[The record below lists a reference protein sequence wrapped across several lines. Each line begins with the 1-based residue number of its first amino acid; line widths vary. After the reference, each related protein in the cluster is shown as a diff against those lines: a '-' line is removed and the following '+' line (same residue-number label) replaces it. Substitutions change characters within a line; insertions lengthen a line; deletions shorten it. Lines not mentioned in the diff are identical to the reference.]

1 MNPLR
6 VHALEAHNVVTKVG
20 LAKLLRILNPDEQTV
35 LVLSSLGNEELDVRD
50 LLLLAKNRD
59 ERLWSLVEARM
70 SSWENVAESVL
81 DQSNS
86 VVATI
91 KEGFDNIEDILRS
104 VWLVGEISAD
114 LSLYLSK
121 LASSWV
127 ALIVHSFL
135 QHSDIESEYLEYS
148 NVIERPHTSVTVVY
162 CEEGEKRSEYAAALL
177 GAKLEAVGV
186 TFWNSTS
193 LLTSADSKDVPSAL
207 VIRSLTYA
215 EATELS
221 YYGSPIIYPQ
231 ALLPAI
237 EAEIEVMLRYWDA
250 EDDPGTIISKEG
262 NGTPYLVKGFSTIRN
277 VALVNVE
284 GAGMS
289 GVVGISAR
297 LFEAIRNANI
307 SIILISQ
314 GSSESSI
321 CFAVYQEQ
329 MAEAIRVAR
338 LEFEE
343 ELAQKKIH
351 TIAGHDGLAILAA
364 VGEKMSGQRGIS

>member
-135 QHSDIESEYLEYS
+135 QHSDIESEYL
-148 NVIERPHTSVTVVY
+148 
-162 CEEGEKRSEYAAALL
+162 
-177 GAKLEAVGV
+177 
-186 TFWNSTS
+186 
-193 LLTSADSKDVPSAL
+193 
-207 VIRSLTYA
+207 
-215 EATELS
+215 
-221 YYGSPIIYPQ
+221 
-231 ALLPAI
+231 
-237 EAEIEVMLRYWDA
+237 
-250 EDDPGTIISKEG
+250 
-262 NGTPYLVKGFSTIRN
+262 
-277 VALVNVE
+277 
-284 GAGMS
+284 
-289 GVVGISAR
+289 
-297 LFEAIRNANI
+297 
-307 SIILISQ
+307 
-314 GSSESSI
+314 
-321 CFAVYQEQ
+321 
-329 MAEAIRVAR
+329 
-338 LEFEE
+338 
-343 ELAQKKIH
+343 
-351 TIAGHDGLAILAA
+351 
-364 VGEKMSGQRGIS
+364 